1 MNARHSVS
9 AALVLALVSSASA
22 FAQTGAPRTAAAP
35 QWYVAAIGGAVS
47 RPPTEPVFGV
57 EVAQN
62 VGRHAQAYTTL
73 SYFENLMKRSLRDSL
88 DAKAAQLTS
97 LTGEAWSLSGK
108 DRGVSFVAGGKYL
121 FGNGTVRP

>member
-22 FAQTGAPRTAAAP
+22 FAQTAAPRPAAQP

-62 VGRHAQAYTTL
+62 AGRHAQAYVTL

-88 DAKAAQLTS
+88 DAKAAQLTR
-97 LTGEAWSLSGK
+97 LTG
-108 DRGVSFVAGGKYL
+108 D
-121 FGNGTVRP
+121 